1 MLLEKNSRLIMAGDS
16 VTDCGRNYD
25 AIPAGWGSFGDGY
38 VSLVNACLTTLA
50 PEQEIM
56 VVNRGVS
63 GNNIR
68 DLNAR
73 WERDVLA
80 LKPDYISVMIGI
92 NDVWRY
98 FDAPLQQ
105 PEFVDKTEFEDT
117 YCTLM
122 EKTLPQV
129 RGMFVM
135 SPFMAEP
142 NRGDPMRKTVEE
154 YAAIARRTAEKY
166 KVPYID
172 VQAKVDRFLQ
182 SLSSY
187 VISSD
192 RVHPNLQGHMILA
205 KAFLDAVR
213 LDWNA

>member
-1 MLLEKNSRLIMAGDS
+1 MLLEKRSRLIMAGDS
-16 VTDCGRNYD
+16 VTDCGRAYD

-38 VSLVNACLTTLA
+38 VSLVNACLTALA
-50 PEQEIM
+50 PEQKIM

-73 WERDVLA
+73 WERDILE
-80 LKPDYISVMIGI
+80 LKPDYVSIMIGI

-105 PEFVDKTEFEDT
+105 PELVDETEYEKI
-117 YCTLM
+117 YCELM
-122 EKTLPQV
+122 EKTVPQV
-129 RGMFVM
+129 RGIFIM
-135 SPFMAEP
+135 SPFMMEP
-142 NRGDPMRKTVEE
+142 NREDSMRKMVEE

-192 RVHPNLQGHMILA
+192 RVHPNQQGHMILA
-205 KAFLDAVR
+205 KAFLDAVG
-213 LDWNA
+213 LDWNV